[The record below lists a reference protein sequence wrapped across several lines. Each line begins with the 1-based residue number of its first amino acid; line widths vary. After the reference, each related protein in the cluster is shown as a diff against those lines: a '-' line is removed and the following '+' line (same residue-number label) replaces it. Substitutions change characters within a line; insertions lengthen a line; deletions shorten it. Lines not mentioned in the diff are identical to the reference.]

1 MEELDLKELF
11 NIFWSRKLFIILI
24 IAIFIGIGIAYSYI
38 YISPMYKSETSLLLV
53 KSKEDQNGNNV
64 GTITTN
70 DLTLNQ
76 KLVATYSEL
85 IKSQTIINTVKSNL
99 NIDKTEEQLRAN
111 IKVSAVENTELIKI
125 TVTDENPQ
133 IAKTIADETAQVFA
147 QKIAI
152 DRYKIDNV
160 QIMSEAQI
168 ETTPYN
174 INHIKDIII
183 FAFIGIVVSVIY
195 VLIANLLDTTI
206 KGKEDIEKKIGIT
219 VLATIPTCNFN
230 NTNTKKGKKQ

>member
-53 KSKEDQNGNNV
+53 KSKEDENGNNV

-125 TVTDENPQ
+125 TVTDEKP
-133 IAKTIADETAQVFA
+133 
-147 QKIAI
+147 
-152 DRYKIDNV
+152 
-160 QIMSEAQI
+160 
-168 ETTPYN
+168 
-174 INHIKDIII
+174 
-183 FAFIGIVVSVIY
+183 
-195 VLIANLLDTTI
+195 
-206 KGKEDIEKKIGIT
+206 
-219 VLATIPTCNFN
+219 
-230 NTNTKKGKKQ
+230 KQLQMKQHKFLHRKLQ